1 MKRENSKKEKRVSDK
16 KLLVLSLGLI
26 TIIVLGFLVY
36 RTFFQTPEINFSL
49 KAAIIDQLAEHFP
62 NPEFNET
69 VTNLLRDAGFNVSY
83 YGHETVDVGF
93 YKELAKRDYG
103 IIVLRAHSALR
114 EDNKTVDLFTSE
126 EYDPNKY
133 GDMRRKGL
141 LTKGEY
147 LFEQESGRFYFA
159 ITPKFVESLDGYLPK
174 SVIIAM
180 GCWSLKP
187 ECEEMAN
194 AFINRGA
201 KAYVGW
207 TEIVLHE
214 DTDHETVRLLEMLLK
229 KNRTLVDAT
238 YGIYRAY
245 KASGTGKT
253 IITQMK
259 FYPQSAGDLK
269 ISELIAEAKASSTTT
284 TATFNDLGGSLF
296 FLIAKTSK
304 SFKSKDFFLMNLVDS
319 SILCNV
325 LKPLHRADCASCLL
339 TN

>member
-1 MKRENSKKEKRVSDK
+1 MKRGNSKKEKSVLDK

-36 RTFFQTPEINFSL
+36 KTFFQTPEIKFSL

-62 NPEFNET
+62 NPGFNET

-83 YGHETVDVGF
+83 YGYETVNVGF
-93 YKELAKRDYG
+93 YRELVKRDYG
-103 IIVLRAHSALR
+103 IIILRAHSALR

-133 GDMRRKGL
+133 GDMRGKGL

-147 LFEQESGRFYFA
+147 LFEQESGQFYFA
-159 ITPKFVESLDGYLPK
+159 ITPKFIESLEGYFPK
-174 SVIIAM
+174 SIVIAM

-187 ECEEMAN
+187 ECEQMAN

-214 DTDHETVRLLEMLLK
+214 DTDQETVRLLEMLLK
-229 KNRTLVDAT
+229 KNRTLADAIDKTDYYT
-238 YGIYRAY
+238 YHGD
-245 KASGTGKT
+245 GKT
-253 IITQMK
+253 IISRMK
-259 FYPQSAGDLK
+259 FHPQSAGDLR

-284 TATFNDLGGSLF
+284 TATSNDLGGSLC
-296 FLIAKTSK
+296 FLIAKTST
-304 SFKSKDFFLMNLVDS
+304 SLNRRIFS
-319 SILCNV
+319 
-325 LKPLHRADCASCLL
+325 
-339 TN
+339 

>member
-1 MKRENSKKEKRVSDK
+1 MKRGNSKKEKRVSDK

-62 NPEFNET
+62 NPGFNET

-83 YGHETVDVGF
+83 YGYKTVTVDF
-93 YKELAKRDYG
+93 YRELVKRDYG
-103 IIVLRAHSALR
+103 IIILRVHSALR

-133 GDMRRKGL
+133 GDMRGKGL

-147 LFEQESGRFYFA
+147 LFGQESGRFYFA
-159 ITPKFVESLDGYLPK
+159 ITPKFIENYGYFPK

-187 ECEEMAN
+187 ECEEMAQ

-229 KNRTLVDAT
+229 KNRTLAYAIDKT
-238 YGIYRAY
+238 DYYIYH
-245 KASGTGKT
+245 GDGET
-253 IITQMK
+253 IITRMK

-296 FLIAKTSK
+296 FLIAKTST
-304 SFKSKDFFLMNLVDS
+304 SLNRRIFS
-319 SILCNV
+319 
-325 LKPLHRADCASCLL
+325 
-339 TN
+339 

>member
-1 MKRENSKKEKRVSDK
+1 MKRGNSKKEKIVSDK

-36 RTFFQTPEINFSL
+36 KTFFQTAEINFSL

-83 YGHETVDVGF
+83 YGYKTVTVGF
-93 YKELAKRDYG
+93 YRELAKRDYG
-103 IIVLRAHSALR
+103 IIILRAHSALR

-126 EYDPNKY
+126 EYDATKY
-133 GDMRRKGL
+133 SWERKNGL
-141 LTKGEY
+141 LTKGNYTRE
-147 LFEQESGRFYFA
+147 LESEGKFYFA
-159 ITPKFVESLDGYLPK
+159 ITPKFIENYGYFPK
-174 SVIIAM
+174 SVVVAM

-187 ECEEMAN
+187 GCEEMAN

-229 KNRTLVDAT
+229 KNRTLAYAIDKT
-238 YGIYRAY
+238 DYYIYH
-245 KASGTGKT
+245 GDGET

-259 FYPQSAGDLK
+259 FYPQSAGDLR

-296 FLIAKTSK
+296 FLIAKTFK

-319 SILCNV
+319 SIHCNV
-325 LKPLHRADCASCLL
+325 LRPLHRADCASCLL

>member
-1 MKRENSKKEKRVSDK
+1 MKRKNSKKEKRVSDK
-16 KLLVLSLGLI
+16 KSLVLSLGLI

-36 RTFFQTPEINFSL
+36 KTLFQTPEIKFSL
-49 KAAIIDQLAEHFP
+49 KAAIIDQLAEHYP

-83 YGHETVDVGF
+83 YGYETVNVDF

-103 IIVLRAHSALR
+103 IIILRAHSALR

-126 EYDPNKY
+126 EYDPYEY
-133 GDMRRKGL
+133 GDMRGKGL

-147 LFEQESGRFYFA
+147 LFGQESGRFYFA
-159 ITPKFVESLDGYLPK
+159 VTPKFVESLDGYFPK

-187 ECEEMAN
+187 ECEQMAE
-194 AFINRGA
+194 AFIKKGA

-207 TEIVLHE
+207 TNIVLHE
-214 DTDHETVRLLEMLLK
+214 DTDQETVRLLEMLLK
-229 KNRTLVDAT
+229 KNRTLADAT
-238 YGIYRAY
+238 DGIYRKY
-245 KASGTGKT
+245 IEHGTGEI

-259 FYPQSAGDLK
+259 FYPQSAGNLK

-284 TATFNDLGGSLF
+284 TATFNDLGGSIS
-296 FLIAKTSK
+296 FLIAKH
-304 SFKSKDFFLMNLVDS
+304 
-319 SILCNV
+319 
-325 LKPLHRADCASCLL
+325 PRLL
-339 TN
+339 NRRLFT

>member
-1 MKRENSKKEKRVSDK
+1 MKRGNSEKEKRVSDK

-36 RTFFQTPEINFSL
+36 KTFFQTPEIKFSL
-49 KAAIIDQLAEHFP
+49 KAAIIDQLGKHFP

-83 YGHETVDVGF
+83 YGYKTVTVDF
-93 YKELAKRDYG
+93 YRELVKRDYG
-103 IIVLRAHSALR
+103 IIILRAHSALR
-114 EDNKTVDLFTSE
+114 ANETIVDLFTSE
-126 EYDPNKY
+126 EYDPDPNKY
-133 GDMRRKGL
+133 EDMRGKGL

-147 LFEQESGRFYFA
+147 LFEQESGQFYFA
-159 ITPKFVESLDGYLPK
+159 ITPKFIENYGYFPK

-194 AFINRGA
+194 AFISRGA
-201 KAYVGW
+201 EAYVGW

-214 DTDHETVRLLEMLLK
+214 DTDQETVRLLEMLLK
-229 KNRTLVDAT
+229 ENKPLTDAVDKTDYYT
-238 YGIYRAY
+238 YHGD
-245 KASGTGKT
+245 GKT
-253 IITQMK
+253 IISRMK
-259 FYPQSAGDLK
+259 FYPQSAGDLR

-296 FLIAKTSK
+296 FLIARH
-304 SFKSKDFFLMNLVDS
+304 
-319 SILCNV
+319 
-325 LKPLHRADCASCLL
+325 PRLL
-339 TN
+339 NRRIFS

>member
-1 MKRENSKKEKRVSDK
+1 MKRGNSKKEKRVSDK
-16 KLLVLSLGLI
+16 KSLVLPLGLI
-26 TIIVLGFLVY
+26 TIIVFGFLVY
-36 RTFFQTPEINFSL
+36 KTLFQTPEIKFSL

-62 NPEFNET
+62 NPGFNET

-83 YGHETVDVGF
+83 YGYKTVTVGF
-93 YKELAKRDYG
+93 YRELVKRDYG
-103 IIVLRAHSALR
+103 IIILRAHSALR

-126 EYDPNKY
+126 EYDPNEY
-133 GDMRRKGL
+133 GDMRGKGL

-159 ITPKFVESLDGYLPK
+159 ITPKFIENYGYFPK

-187 ECEEMAN
+187 ECEEMAQ

-207 TEIVLHE
+207 TEIVLPK

-229 KNRTLVDAT
+229 ENGTLADAT
-238 YGIYRAY
+238 DGIYREY
-245 KASGTGKT
+245 QASGTGEI
-253 IITQMK
+253 IITRMK

-284 TATFNDLGGSLF
+284 TATFNDLGGSLS
-296 FLIAKTSK
+296 FLIAKTST

-319 SILCNV
+319 SIHCNV

>member
-1 MKRENSKKEKRVSDK
+1 MKRGNSKKEKRVSDK
-16 KLLVLSLGLI
+16 KSLVLSLGLI
-26 TIIVLGFLVY
+26 TIIVLGFLIH
-36 RTFFQTPEINFSL
+36 RTFFQTAEINFSL

-62 NPEFNET
+62 NPGFNET

-83 YGHETVDVGF
+83 YGYKTVTVGF
-93 YKELAKRDYG
+93 YRELVKRDYG
-103 IIVLRAHSALR
+103 IIILRVHSALR

-126 EYDPNKY
+126 EYDAKRYDWEREN
-133 GDMRRKGL
+133 GL
-141 LTKGEY
+141 LTRGEY

-159 ITPKFVESLDGYLPK
+159 ITPKFIENYGYFPK
-174 SVIIAM
+174 SVVIAM

-187 ECEEMAN
+187 ECEEMAQ

-207 TEIVLHE
+207 TEIVLPK
-214 DTDHETVRLLEMLLK
+214 DTDQETVRLLEMLLK
-229 KNRTLVDAT
+229 ENGTLADAT
-238 YGIYRAY
+238 DGIYREY
-245 KASGTGKT
+245 KASGTGEI
-253 IITQMK
+253 IITRMK

-296 FLIAKTSK
+296 FLIAKTFK

-319 SILCNV
+319 SIHCNV
-325 LKPLHRADCASCLL
+325 LRPLHRADCASCLL

>member
-1 MKRENSKKEKRVSDK
+1 MKRGNSKKEKKIPDK
-16 KLLVLSLGLI
+16 KLLVFSMGLI
-26 TIIVLGFLVY
+26 TIIVFGFLVY
-36 RTFFQTPEINFSL
+36 RTFFQTPEIKFSL
-49 KAAIIDQLAEHFP
+49 KATIIDQLAEHFP

-83 YGHETVDVGF
+83 YGHETVNVSF

-103 IIVLRAHSALR
+103 IIILRAHSALR

-126 EYDPNKY
+126 EYDQYKY
-133 GDMRRKGL
+133 GDMRGKGL

-147 LFEQESGRFYFA
+147 LFEQESERFYFA
-159 ITPKFVESLDGYLPK
+159 ITPKFVESLEGYFPK
-174 SVIIAM
+174 SIVIAM

-187 ECEEMAN
+187 ECEQMAN

-214 DTDHETVRLLEMLLK
+214 DTDQETVRLLEMLLK
-229 KNRTLVDAT
+229 ENRTLADAIDKTDYYT
-238 YGIYRAY
+238 YHGD
-245 KASGTGKT
+245 GKT
-253 IITQMK
+253 IISRMK
-259 FYPQSAGDLK
+259 FHPQSAGDLR

-296 FLIAKTSK
+296 FLIAKTST
-304 SFKSKDFFLMNLVDS
+304 SLNRRIFS
-319 SILCNV
+319 
-325 LKPLHRADCASCLL
+325 
-339 TN
+339 

>member
-1 MKRENSKKEKRVSDK
+1 MKRGNSKKEKRVSDK

-36 RTFFQTPEINFSL
+36 KTFFQTPEIKFSL

-83 YGHETVDVGF
+83 YGYKTVTVGF
-93 YKELAKRDYG
+93 YRELVKRDYG
-103 IIVLRAHSALR
+103 IIILRAHSALR
-114 EDNKTVDLFTSE
+114 GDNKTVDLFTSE

-133 GDMRRKGL
+133 GDMRGKGL
-141 LTKGEY
+141 LTKGNY
-147 LFEQESGRFYFA
+147 TFETEFEFYFTIA
-159 ITPKFVESLDGYLPK
+159 PKFIENYGYFPK

-187 ECEEMAN
+187 ECEQMAN

-207 TEIVLHE
+207 TNIVLHE
-214 DTDHETVRLLEMLLK
+214 DTDQETVRLLEMLLK
-229 KNRTLVDAT
+229 KNRTLAYAIDKT
-238 YGIYRAY
+238 DYYIYH
-245 KASGTGKT
+245 GDGET
-253 IITQMK
+253 IITRMK
-259 FYPQSAGDLK
+259 FYPQSAGDLR

-296 FLIAKTSK
+296 FLIAKH
-304 SFKSKDFFLMNLVDS
+304 
-319 SILCNV
+319 
-325 LKPLHRADCASCLL
+325 PRLL
-339 TN
+339 NRRIFS